1 MQTSGNWL
9 LAQHQACTQQRG
21 QLALSALVS
30 GPTASLPAVHRVNTA
45 ALACNKRS
53 AREAARKKSSVA
65 KAWKPIL
72 PAMRQ
77 NRRLPV
83 HDVAWLLVG
92 VHQYL
97 LLSCRQV
104 HISLVMSVL
113 MLTIDSCSSSLAVA
127 ATQTRVPTVRYICM
141 HDRTL
146 FIAYNEQCVNKIEHM
161 SRKRPVSCMSRW
173 WVKYAS
179 NQQLSMIRDHMTVEA
194 LLCDDA
200 DVHLAESKHV
210 RGCVD
215 AKSWTL
221 PGRAS

>member
-1 MQTSGNWL
+1 MYL
-9 LAQHQACTQQRG
+9 YV
-21 QLALSALVS
+21 ALSRCQAFGMRVHVNVS
-30 GPTASLPAVHRVNTA
+30 VIINVNVQEQYCINIACRQLLCRQVATGCWRSIRHAHSREDSLLCLHYSQDQQPR
-45 ALACNKRS
+45 
-53 AREAARKKSSVA
+53 SSVA
-65 KAWKPIL
+65 KAWKSML

-146 FIAYNEQCVNKIEHM
+146 FIAYNEQCVNKIATAYVKETPSVMHVQM
-161 SRKRPVSCMSRW
+161 VGQVCFKSAAEYDKRPYDCGSPS
-173 WVKYAS
+173 
-179 NQQLSMIRDHMTVEA
+179 L
-194 LLCDDA
+194 
-200 DVHLAESKHV
+200 
-210 RGCVD
+210 
-215 AKSWTL
+215 
-221 PGRAS
+221 